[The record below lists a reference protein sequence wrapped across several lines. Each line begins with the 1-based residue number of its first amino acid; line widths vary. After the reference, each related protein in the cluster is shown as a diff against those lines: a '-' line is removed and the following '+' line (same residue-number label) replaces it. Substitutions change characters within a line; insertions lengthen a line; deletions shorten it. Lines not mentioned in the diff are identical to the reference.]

1 MSRFAGP
8 SGADAPDRPDEMRMP
23 MASSSKKRTTMAKIN
38 RENAVRERRFR
49 KQARK
54 DARKLAAEQPP
65 EEAAALLPEEQSKP
79 EA

>member
-1 MSRFAGP
+1 MRFRPPRYQRHSRL
-8 SGADAPDRPDEMRMP
+8 
-23 MASSSKKRTTMAKIN
+23 TQIN

-65 EEAAALLPEEQSKP
+65 EETAALLPEEQPKP
-79 EA
+79 DA

>member
-1 MSRFAGP
+1 
-8 SGADAPDRPDEMRMP
+8 

-54 DARKLAAEQPP
+54 DARKLAAEQPAS
-65 EEAAALLPEEQSKP
+65 EAAALPEEPSKP
-79 EA
+79 DGA

>member
-1 MSRFAGP
+1 
-8 SGADAPDRPDEMRMP
+8 
-23 MASSSKKRTTMAKIN
+23 MAKIN

-65 EEAAALLPEEQSKP
+65 DEAAAMSPEEQSKP
-79 EA
+79 DA

>member
-65 EEAAALLPEEQSKP
+65 EEAAALLPEEQPKP
-79 EA
+79 DA

>member
-1 MSRFAGP
+1 
-8 SGADAPDRPDEMRMP
+8 

-54 DARKLAAEQPP
+54 DARKLAAAEQPAS
-65 EEAAALLPEEQSKP
+65 EAAALPEEPSKP
-79 EA
+79 VGD